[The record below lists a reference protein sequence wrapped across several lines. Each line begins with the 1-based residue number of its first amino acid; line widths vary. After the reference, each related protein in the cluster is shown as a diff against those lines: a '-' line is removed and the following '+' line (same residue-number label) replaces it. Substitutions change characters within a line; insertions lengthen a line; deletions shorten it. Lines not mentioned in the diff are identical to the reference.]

1 MQMTSKNGEGGN
13 VIFYVLLGI
22 VLVGLLTVAIR
33 NGGNAGKED
42 IAGEDMVLKAGE
54 IQRHGAEVARAVA
67 YILQDGASE
76 ADIRFAP
83 PDDNSTQYGDIT
95 TTPTLQVFGTSGGR
109 ATYRAPPANMQNT
122 TANWEF
128 FATTA
133 IPQIGS
139 DKPELVAVL
148 PDVTEAFCKAIN
160 NQLGFDQTTQPTD
173 HVNGTTPDCVMGGA
187 TDRFDGTYDDT
198 GPNEMDDTTFS
209 RLPSAQACVYCAS
222 NSTYNYY
229 YVLMSR

>member
-1 MQMTSKNGEGGN
+1 MQPIRNKNQNGN

-42 IAGEDMVLKAGE
+42 ITGEDMVLKAGE
-54 IQRHGAEVARAVA
+54 VQRHGAEVARAVT

-95 TTPTLQVFGTSGGR
+95 TTPTKQVFSTSGGR
-109 ATYRAPPANMQNT
+109 ATYRSPPENVQNSA
-122 TANWEF
+122 ANWEF

-148 PDVTEAFCKAIN
+148 PDVTEAFCKVIN
-160 NQLGFDQTTQPTD
+160 SQLGFDQTTQPTD
-173 HVNGTTPDCVMGGA
+173 NVNGTTPDCVMGA
-187 TDRFDGTYDDT
+187 VTDRFIGTYADS
-198 GPNEMDDTTFS
+198 GPNGMDDTTFS

>member
-22 VLVGLLTVAIR
+22 VLVGMLTVAIR
-33 NGGNAGKED
+33 NTGSTGRED
-42 IAGEDMVLKAGE
+42 IESEDLLLKAGE
-54 IQRHGAEVARAVA
+54 VQRHAAETARAVA

-83 PDDNSTQYGDIT
+83 PDDNSTQYGDIVN
-95 TTPTLQVFGTSGGR
+95 TPNRQVFGTSGGR
-109 ATYRAPPANMQNT
+109 ATYRAPPANVQAT
-122 TANWEF
+122 AANWEF

-139 DKPELVAVL
+139 DKAELVAVL
-148 PDVTEAFCKAIN
+148 PDVTEAFCKTIN
-160 NQLGFDQTTQPTD
+160 AQLGFDKTTQPTD
-173 HVNGTTPDCVMGGA
+173 IVNGTTPDCVMGA
-187 TDRFDGTYDDT
+187 ITDRFDGTYDDS

-222 NSTYNYY
+222 DSTYNYF
-229 YVLMSR
+229 YVLLSR